1 MRKIL
6 SVRNTK
12 KILLQNIFV
21 ILILLLGLN
30 LKGQPI
36 NVSDTVI
43 IKEIPENAEEIHS
56 PKKAAVYSAILPGL
70 GQAYNKKYWKIPI
83 IYAGFGTLGYFIG
96 WNNGNYQTLKLA
108 YSDLTDGNPD
118 TDSYLDLE
126 AAKYYDLDNESERN
140 QFENGLNKQKN
151 YYRRNRDL
159 LIISTVGFYALNI
172 IDASVDAH
180 LFDFDISEDLSFNW
194 QPAMRNVDDQFVYGV
209 NCTFNF

>member
-1 MRKIL
+1 M
-6 SVRNTK
+6 SVNNFK
-12 KILLQNIFV
+12 KISLQNIFV
-21 ILILLLGLN
+21 IIILLLGLN

-43 IKEIPENAEEIHS
+43 IKEIPDNAEEIHS
-56 PKKAAVYSAILPGL
+56 PKKAAIYSALLPGL

-83 IYAGFGTLGYFIG
+83 IYAGFGTLGYFIS
-96 WNNGNYQTLKLA
+96 WNNKNYQVLKLA
-108 YSDLTDGNPD
+108 YSDLTDDNPD

-140 QFENGLNKQKN
+140 QFENGLNKQQN

-159 LIISTVGFYALNI
+159 LIISTAAFYALNI

-194 QPAMRNVDDQFVYGV
+194 QPAMRNVDDQLVYGF

>member
-6 SVRNTK
+6 SVNSTY
-12 KILLQNIFV
+12 KISLQNILI
-21 ILILLLGLN
+21 ILILLLGSN
-30 LKGQPI
+30 LKGQI

-56 PKKAAVYSAILPGL
+56 PKKAAVFSAILPGL

-83 IYAGFGTLGYFIG
+83 IYAGFGTLGYFIS
-96 WNNGNYQTLKLA
+96 WNNKNYKVLRLA
-108 YSDLTDGNPD
+108 FSDLTDGNPD
-118 TDSYLDLE
+118 TNSYLDLE
-126 AAKYYDLDNESERN
+126 AVKYYDLDNESERN
-140 QFENGLNKQKN
+140 QFENALNKQQN

-159 LIISTVGFYALNI
+159 IIISTAGFYALNI

-180 LFDFDISEDLSFNW
+180 LFDFDISEDISFNW
-194 QPAMRNVDDQFVYGV
+194 QPAMRSVDDQLVYGF

>member
-1 MRKIL
+1 MNNI
-6 SVRNTK
+6 K
-12 KILLQNIFV
+12 KISLQNIL
-21 ILILLLGLN
+21 IIIILLLGLN

-43 IKEIPENAEEIHS
+43 IKEIPDNAEEIHS
-56 PKKAAVYSAILPGL
+56 PKKAAIYSALLPGL

-83 IYAGFGTLGYFIG
+83 IYAGFGTLGYFIS
-96 WNNGNYQTLKLA
+96 WNNKNYQVLKLA
-108 YSDLTDGNPD
+108 YSDLTDDNDD

-140 QFENGLNKQKN
+140 QFENGLNKQQN

-159 LIISTVGFYALNI
+159 LIISTAAFYALNI

-194 QPAMRNVDDQFVYGV
+194 QPAMRNVDDQLVYGF

>member
-1 MRKIL
+1 MK
-6 SVRNTK
+6 STK
-12 KILLQNIFV
+12 KIFLQNLLV
-21 ILILLLGLN
+21 VLILLLGLN

-36 NVSDTVI
+36 NVSDTI
-43 IKEIPENAEEIHS
+43 IKIDMPENAEEIHS

-83 IYAGFGTLGYFIG
+83 IYAGFGTLGYFIS
-96 WNNGNYQTLKLA
+96 WNNKNYKVLKLA
-108 YSDLTDGNPD
+108 YSDLVDGNPD
-118 TDSYLDLE
+118 TDSYLDLD

-140 QFENGLNKQKN
+140 QFENGLNKQQN

-194 QPAMRNVDDQFVYGV
+194 QPAMRSVDDQFVYGF

>member
-1 MRKIL
+1 M
-6 SVRNTK
+6 NNFK
-12 KILLQNIFV
+12 KISLQNIF
-21 ILILLLGLN
+21 IIIILLLSSN
-30 LKGQPI
+30 LKGQI
-36 NVSDTVI
+36 NVSDTII
-43 IKEIPENAEEIHS
+43 IKEVPENADEIHS
-56 PKKAAVYSAILPGL
+56 PKKAAVYSALLPGL

-83 IYAGFGTLGYFIG
+83 IYAGFGTLGYFIS
-96 WNNGNYQTLKLA
+96 WNNKNYKVLRLA

-126 AAKYYDLDNESERN
+126 ATKYYDLDNDSERN
-140 QFENGLNKQKN
+140 QFENALNKQQN

-159 LIISTVGFYALNI
+159 LIISTAGFYALNI

-194 QPAMRNVDDQFVYGV
+194 QPAMRSVDDQLVYGF

>member
-1 MRKIL
+1 L
-6 SVRNTK
+6 SVNNFK
-12 KILLQNIFV
+12 KISLQNIFV
-21 ILILLLGLN
+21 IIILLLGLN

-43 IKEIPENAEEIHS
+43 IKEIPDNAEEIHS
-56 PKKAAVYSAILPGL
+56 PKKAAIYSALLPGL

-83 IYAGFGTLGYFIG
+83 IYAGFGTLGYFIS
-96 WNNGNYQTLKLA
+96 WNNKNYQVLKLA
-108 YSDLTDGNPD
+108 YSDLTDDNPD

-140 QFENGLNKQKN
+140 QFENGLNKQQN

-159 LIISTVGFYALNI
+159 LIISTAAFYALNI

-194 QPAMRNVDDQFVYGV
+194 QPAMRSVDDQLVYGF

>member
-1 MRKIL
+1 M
-6 SVRNTK
+6 SVNNFK
-12 KILLQNIFV
+12 KISLQNIF
-21 ILILLLGLN
+21 IIIILLLGLN

-43 IKEIPENAEEIHS
+43 IKEIPDNAEEIHS
-56 PKKAAVYSAILPGL
+56 PKKAAVYSALLPGL

-83 IYAGFGTLGYFIG
+83 IYAGFGTLGYFIS
-96 WNNGNYQTLKLA
+96 WNNKNYQVLKVA
-108 YSDLTDGNPD
+108 YSDLTDGNDD

-126 AAKYYDLDNESERN
+126 AVKYYDLDNESERN
-140 QFENGLNKQKN
+140 QFENALNKQQS

-159 LIISTVGFYALNI
+159 LIISTAGFYALNI

-194 QPAMRNVDDQFVYGV
+194 QPAMRSVDDQLIYGF

>member
-1 MRKIL
+1 M
-6 SVRNTK
+6 SVNNFK
-12 KILLQNIFV
+12 KISLQNIFV
-21 ILILLLGLN
+21 IIILLLGLN

-43 IKEIPENAEEIHS
+43 IKEIPDNAEEIHS
-56 PKKAAVYSAILPGL
+56 PKKAAIYSALLPGL

-83 IYAGFGTLGYFIG
+83 IYAGFGTLGYFIS
-96 WNNGNYQTLKLA
+96 WNNKNYQVLKLA
-108 YSDLTDGNPD
+108 YSDLTDDND
-118 TDSYLDLE
+118 ETDSYLDLE

-140 QFENGLNKQKN
+140 QFENGLNKQQN

-159 LIISTVGFYALNI
+159 LIISTAAFYALNI

-194 QPAMRNVDDQFVYGV
+194 QPAMRSVDDQLVYGF

>member
-1 MRKIL
+1 MLRVNSIYKIF
-6 SVRNTK
+6 
-12 KILLQNIFV
+12 LQNLLV

-36 NVSDTVI
+36 NVSDTIVRI
-43 IKEIPENAEEIHS
+43 DVPENAEEIHS

-83 IYAGFGTLGYFIG
+83 IYAGFGTLGYFIS
-96 WNNGNYQTLKLA
+96 WNNKNYKVLKLA
-108 YSDLTDGNPD
+108 YSDLTDSNPD
-118 TDSYLDLE
+118 TDSYLDLD

-194 QPAMRNVDDQFVYGV
+194 QPAMRSVDDQFVYGF